1 MKLNIGLP
9 VYNGENYLEG
19 ALASIL
25 SQTFGEFELIISDNA
40 STDGTER
47 ICRSWAARDS
57 RIRYLR
63 NERNVGAAPNFN
75 RVFELSNAEYFKWIA
90 HDDVHEPRFLETCI
104 QVLDSDPFTVVA
116 YCRATTIDWR
126 GERVREWG
134 CEPAL
139 GAADPVV
146 RFRASLAPPVDPL
159 PLPLFG
165 VIRTDALRRT
175 PLQAGYAGC
184 DRALVTELSLYGR
197 FHEIPEPLFLQR
209 EHKDRAGPALSRNPG
224 QAVEFWLG
232 KQSQRPGS
240 PSWQSLSAYSSAVF
254 RAPLRIRD
262 RMRCYGELLAW
273 MMRERGGL
281 INELIRH
288 ATYIP
293 VLGPGVQRLHEKYR
307 IRRWQRD
314 VRCLVRDIESL
325 VPEEE
330 SFILVDEG
338 NFVGTNFLQRHPIA
352 FLEREGQYWGP
363 PANDSDAI
371 RALDEMRKKGAG
383 FLVVAWPAFWWMDY
397 YSEWTAYMR
406 SRFPCIEQNQR
417 IRVFDLRN
425 IVEHSHSMPAGCRKA
440 KGGSEA
446 GKGLCY

>member
-1 MKLNIGLP
+1 
-9 VYNGENYLEG
+9 
-19 ALASIL
+19 
-25 SQTFGEFELIISDNA
+25 
-40 STDGTER
+40 
-47 ICRSWAARDS
+47 
-57 RIRYLR
+57 
-63 NERNVGAAPNFN
+63 
-75 RVFELSNAEYFKWIA
+75 
-90 HDDVHEPRFLETCI
+90 
-104 QVLDSDPFTVVA
+104 
-116 YCRATTIDWR
+116 
-126 GERVREWG
+126 
-134 CEPAL
+134 
-139 GAADPVV
+139 VV

-165 VIRTDALRRT
+165 VIRTDALRQT

-184 DRALVTELSLYGR
+184 DRALLTELSLYGR

-254 RAPLRIRD
+254 RAPLRIRA

-273 MMRERGGL
+273 IIRERGGL
-281 INELIRH
+281 VNELIRC
-288 ATYIP
+288 AAYTP

-314 VRCLVRDIESL
+314 IRCLVRDIESL

-371 RALDEMRKKGAG
+371 CALDEMRKKGAG

-397 YSEWTAYMR
+397 YREWAAYIR